1 MRLNKIV
8 AILCLGAVVLGLPSC
23 GGKDEIKPTKNVIL
37 MIPDGTSTSVLSV
50 VRWYRQHTGTPA
62 EEVALASD
70 PYMCAY
76 VRQYCSDAPVAASPA
91 AITSFMTGYR
101 VQASNLGIYPKP
113 HEGEDLVKV
122 NPDSTY
128 QPLATVL
135 EGAKILKG
143 KATGLVV
150 TVKAS
155 HATPAGTASH
165 VVSRNDD
172 YNIIRQMASNRIDVV
187 FGGGTKYMTDDVR
200 SILADNDIKYIEKDV
215 PAFRALKDGK
225 AWALFTDSQMDF
237 DLDRDTTAE
246 PSLCEMTR
254 KAIELLSQN
263 ENGFFLMVEGSKVD
277 YAAHSND
284 PLGIISEYEAFD
296 KAVAAAMDFAK
307 KDGNTTVI
315 VVPDHGNC
323 GMTIGDRHY
332 DAYYAKGLDSA
343 FLMLPHFKGT
353 AYKLAG
359 DIQKCPV
366 SEIRGIFKERTG
378 IDLTEEQ
385 EKTIAGMRGN
395 VEGDYMK
402 VAFSWNIMSVVTDIV
417 NSHTH
422 IGYVSGS
429 HTSEDV
435 FLAVYNPNN
444 QYPVGCI
451 EGTDL
456 AAYMSKV
463 AGLPM
468 TLDELTSEIYVKDEV
483 LLEGHE
489 FIVEGEKKDKVLVID
504 GGKLR
509 VPANRSYAFL
519 EDGSNVELASVS
531 IYVPKNG
538 KFYLSKEILKY
549 I

>member
-1 MRLNKIV
+1 MRKLTV
-8 AILCLGAVVLGLPSC
+8 VVTILFGALMLSGC
-23 GGKDEIKPTKNVIL
+23 AGKEEVKPTKNVIL

-50 VRWYRQHTGTPA
+50 VRWYRQLMGVPA
-62 EEVALASD
+62 EDVALASD

-76 VRQYCSDAPVAASPA
+76 ARQYCSDAPVAASPA
-91 AITSFMTGYR
+91 AISAYMTGYR
-101 VQASNLGIYPKP
+101 VQANNLSIYPKQ
-113 HEGEDLVKV
+113 HEGVDLVKV
-122 NPDSTY
+122 NPDSTF

-143 KATGLVV
+143 KAAGLVV

-165 VVSRNDD
+165 VTSRNDD
-172 YNIIRQMASNRIDVV
+172 YSILRQMASNRLDVV
-187 FGGGTKYMTDDVR
+187 FGGGVKFMDDDVR
-200 SILADNDIKYIEKDV
+200 SILADNGIDYIEKDIQ
-215 PAFRALKDGK
+215 AFRNLKSGK
-225 AWALFTDSQMDF
+225 AWALFTDNEMDF

-246 PSLCEMTR
+246 PSLDEMTR
-254 KAIELLSQN
+254 KAIELLSQD
-263 ENGFFLMVEGSKVD
+263 ETGFFLMVEGSKVD

-296 KAVAAAMDFAK
+296 KAVATAIEFAK

-332 DAYYAKGLDSA
+332 DGYYAKGLDSA
-343 FLMLPHFKGT
+343 FLKLPQYKGT

-366 SEIRGIFKERTG
+366 SEIRSIFKERTG
-378 IDLTEEQ
+378 IDLTKEQ
-385 EKTIAGMRGN
+385 EKTIIGMRGN

-417 NSHTH
+417 NANTH

-435 FLAVYNPNN
+435 FVAVYNPNN
-444 QYPVGCI
+444 QFPVGCI

-489 FIVEGEKKDKVLVID
+489 YTVEGEKKDKVLVVD

-509 VPANRSYAFL
+509 LPANRSYAFL
-519 EDGSNVELASVS
+519 EDGSKVELASVS

-538 KFYLSKEILKY
+538 KFYISREILKY
-549 I
+549 L